1 MSTTAQDQTTV
12 EDTTKEDAAPAVGS
26 SPTSSVQDPQTTPT
40 PAPTTTPAS
49 PASKSS
55 REYVLFEEARAE
67 TWTRIGAAE
76 ADTPDAALE
85 TLGEVKLKSGQRFM
99 AIPSRF
105 VRPVKPNIT
114 TVTTI
119 SFD

>member
-1 MSTTAQDQTTV
+1 MSSVAQEQTTIPSAG
-12 EDTTKEDAAPAVGS
+12 DQAAPSAPAAAPS
-26 SPTSSVQDPQTTPT
+26 APPAAKTQTSSRSYT
-40 PAPTTTPAS
+40 
-49 PASKSS
+49 
-55 REYVLFEEARAE
+55 LFEEARSD
-67 TWTRIGAAE
+67 TWTKLGEAE
-76 ADTPDAALE
+76 ADSPDAALE
-85 TLGEVKLKSGQRFM
+85 TLGEQKLKSGQRFM